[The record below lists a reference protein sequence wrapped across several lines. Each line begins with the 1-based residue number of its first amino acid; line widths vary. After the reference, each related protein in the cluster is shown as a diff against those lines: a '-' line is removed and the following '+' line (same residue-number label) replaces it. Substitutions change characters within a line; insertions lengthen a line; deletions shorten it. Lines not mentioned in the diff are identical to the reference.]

1 VSDTDSSR
9 DATPVAPVPGLRT
22 RLRPQV
28 SLSRVQAIVGVTAG
42 LLSITGFV
50 YSLLTRP
57 ATPVVATTGDVVAI
71 VQDARTARAVPGPT
85 IEILTLQDA
94 LVTTLTPRDGRVRQR
109 LKEGAYRIRASHPRF
124 GTEVRQIQVMA
135 GQTAEI
141 RLRLTPRVERS
152 PHASGARGEAAR
164 AIGEG
169 INAVKRLFR

>member
-1 VSDTDSSR
+1 MSDTDSSR
-9 DATPVAPVPGLRT
+9 DATPVAPVPGPRAK
-22 RLRPQV
+22 LRPQV

-42 LLSITGFV
+42 LLSITGFL
-50 YSLLTRP
+50 YSLVTRP
-57 ATPVVATTGDVVAI
+57 AATPVATTGDIVAI

-85 IEILTLQDA
+85 IEILTLKDA
-94 LVTTLTPRDGRVRQR
+94 LVTTLTPRDGRARQS

-152 PHASGARGEAAR
+152 PHANGAVGEAGR
-164 AIGEG
+164 AIDEG
-169 INAVKRLFR
+169 IDAVKRLFR